1 MQHTGTYCEGKPLSR
16 ASSVPEPTRSI
27 PARSVIKSVDTESL
41 LTRRTSEHTSCSVV
55 WAMTARPDIILW
67 SLVPRGRPGREGMLA
82 YSLLSLKHRAVSL
95 KGYYKSSLPGQR
107 SAQSVAIG
115 ACERRAAPL
124 WRAASW
130 DGTDLPEASPSS
142 SPARGPRVAGMRR
155 PLKTHRSELP
165 PASRFFC
172 PCCSGVLD
180 LRLYSYQR
188 LFPSCHTVSMMRMI
202 PRPSVSCL
210 A

>member
-107 SAQSVAIG
+107 SANLWPS
-115 ACERRAAPL
+115 APV
-124 WRAASW
+124 R
-130 DGTDLPEASPSS
+130 GGPLPSGE
-142 SPARGPRVAGMRR
+142 PRVGMV
-155 PLKTHRSELP
+155 PIYLKLAHP
-165 PASRFFC
+165 PPPRAVRASR
-172 PCCSGVLD
+172 G
-180 LRLYSYQR
+180 
-188 LFPSCHTVSMMRMI
+188 
-202 PRPSVSCL
+202 
-210 A
+210 